1 MLKTLQDTLNKS
13 CLVGLTYFDV
23 DGNELKRQLLG
34 GTVIEMS
41 EEMGITISLFT
52 TKKNQAKKAAHFIIP
67 SNLSCWF
74 IAPKGEFHTTGE
86 GIRVVNPDYLVTWDI
101 YQTKEQDGNSKK
113 DSQQQWW
120 KWYPRTEEPVVNK

>member
-1 MLKTLQDTLNKS
+1 MLKTLQDSLNKS

-52 TKKNQAKKAAHFIIP
+52 TKRTKLKKRLI
-67 SNLSCWF
+67 LSF
-74 IAPKGEFHTTGE
+74 LRIYPVGLSRLRASS
-86 GIRVVNPDYLVTWDI
+86 ILLV
-101 YQTKEQDGNSKK
+101 KASE
-113 DSQQQWW
+113 
-120 KWYPRTEEPVVNK
+120 